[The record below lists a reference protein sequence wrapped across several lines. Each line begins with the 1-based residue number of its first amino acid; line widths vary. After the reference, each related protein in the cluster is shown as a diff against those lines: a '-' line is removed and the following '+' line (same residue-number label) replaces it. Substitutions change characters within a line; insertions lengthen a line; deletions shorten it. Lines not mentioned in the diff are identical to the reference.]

1 MMWFCGKVQ
10 EVDRAGR
17 VQRPTASGQADA
29 TRDDILCFCFLKE
42 GTLFL
47 FFISVLIVKY
57 RFFFVFSLIVAITR
71 FKINLLQKITQI
83 FIQCSCVSLNASGA
97 KLTRCQ

>member
-57 RFFFVFSLIVAITR
+57 PWFFFCF
-71 FKINLLQKITQI
+71 F
-83 FIQCSCVSLNASGA
+83 FDSCNY
-97 KLTRCQ
+97 TF